1 MMMKSL
7 GKTERHLGC
16 NSNDWNER
24 VREMLSDRGDLLLWE
39 KKMAQGKT
47 KAKFLPDL

>member
-7 GKTERHLGC
+7 GKTERHFGC

-24 VREMLSDRGDLLLWE
+24 VREMLSDRGDLLLWG
-39 KKMAQGKT
+39 KKNGSRKNKGKIP
-47 KAKFLPDL
+47 A